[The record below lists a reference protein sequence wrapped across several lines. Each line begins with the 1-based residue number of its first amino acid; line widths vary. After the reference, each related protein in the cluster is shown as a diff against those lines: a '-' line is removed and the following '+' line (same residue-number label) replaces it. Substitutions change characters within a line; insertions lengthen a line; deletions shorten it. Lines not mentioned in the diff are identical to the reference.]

1 MSSFRC
7 TAQVDNT
14 MDRTEEIKMIVGLVL
29 NIVFGIL
36 YALLG
41 ILSNRNLM
49 QRNTYLRSLD
59 FPTGHFRHG
68 VEPHVFPS
76 STGSTGNIHQ
86 QNSGGE
92 SSGERKSNRMENHHY
107 RARGTDPKAVIEID
121 QQHGKG
127 TASPQLLRLGVPE
140 GLNGEDGVGRVAPH
154 PQASNQSF
162 ESNTSEVQGS
172 PDSPQP
178 GLLQIHPRSPQLAAD
193 EDLILEQPNDGEM
206 FKSPVRRSGVVDED
220 GSSPPDGESP
230 PPPAP
235 LPPSMEGESVGDCP
249 DGLERAGAEN
259 GQSTEIHVTPPSSE
273 NEKDRF
279 RFLAKVSTVSTN
291 ATTTTSAAPASHEGS
306 TRISGVTVGVAVPG
320 NGHYTTRAGP
330 NPARRPGSG
339 FPSVSPPLGPTTRGP
354 TSATAAGK
362 HRKNKSPRRE
372 IYAKPAHP
380 HSHGPGSLGPRS
392 LPGGGGYGTS
402 GLGLPR
408 YPSHLDPMNS
418 STSSS
423 GGKGI
428 GTPLLP
434 APASSEGN
442 LIARE
447 AYYQSSLN
455 ISRFFNDHVA
465 RFYLSVVALSLYT
478 SVLLFFT
485 ALVAPLNKAMVCS
498 MVMESRSS
506 LVDFLMLPMAVM
518 FYGVMAV
525 LLLSLLESSPDFE
538 KEVHRRRLWVLSL
551 AVLIIFTSV
560 CAVMI
565 GLGDI
570 ASAEWIDVGFAGTL
584 ALCSLG
590 LAVVLPRRFRNINKN
605 HHARRSRLTGLICC
619 CSLVLRA
626 CVLAPTVQAM
636 LPQQLQTSL
645 PIFVA
650 INGFPVIVSIQI
662 LRGR

>member
-1 MSSFRC
+1 
-7 TAQVDNT
+7 
-14 MDRTEEIKMIVGLVL
+14 MIVGLVL

-59 FPTGHFRHG
+59 FPTSTHTHSRHG
-68 VEPHVFPS
+68 VESHVFPN
-76 STGSTGNIHQ
+76 STGSTGNIHN

-92 SSGERKSNRMENHHY
+92 SSGERKSTRMD
-107 RARGTDPKAVIEID
+107 AKLIID
-121 QQHGKG
+121 AGGKG
-127 TASPQLLRLGVPE
+127 TTSPQLLRLGVPE
-140 GLNGEDGVGRVAPH
+140 GLNAEDGAGRAAAPN

-162 ESNTSEVQGS
+162 ESNTSEVQGTA
-172 PDSPQP
+172 DSPQSGA
-178 GLLQIHPRSPQLAAD
+178 GLLQLQPPRSPQLAVD
-193 EDLILEQPNDGEM
+193 EDLLLEQPNDGEM
-206 FKSPVRRSGVVDED
+206 YKSPVRRSGIDEE

-230 PPPAP
+230 PPPPLP
-235 LPPSMEGESVGDCP
+235 LPPAMGGGDENSGDCQDVP
-249 DGLERAGAEN
+249 GGPSGHPTDC
-259 GQSTEIHVTPPSSE
+259 HVVTPPSSE
-273 NEKDRF
+273 NEKDKF
-279 RFLAKVSTVSTN
+279 RFLGTVTRANTN
-291 ATTTTSAAPASHEGS
+291 ATTTTPVAATEGG
-306 TRISGVTVGVAVPG
+306 TRISGITVGTVVPG
-320 NGHYTTRAGP
+320 SHESRPGP
-330 NPARRPGSG
+330 YPMRGRPGSA
-339 FPSVSPPLGPTTRGP
+339 FPSVSPPLGPARAP
-354 TSATAAGK
+354 SSASAAGK
-362 HRKNKSPRRE
+362 HRKHKSPRRDM
-372 IYAKPAHP
+372 YKHP
-380 HSHGPGSLGPRS
+380 GHSHGPGSLGPRS
-392 LPGGGGYGTS
+392 LPSGGYGTS

-418 STSSS
+418 STSSV

-434 APASSEGN
+434 APGSEGN

-465 RFYLSVVALSLYT
+465 RFYLSVVALAMYT

-518 FYGVMAV
+518 FYGVIAV

-551 AVLIIFTSV
+551 ALLIIFTFV
-560 CAVMI
+560 CGLLI

-570 ASAEWIDVGFAGTL
+570 GMAEWVDVGFAGTL
-584 ALCSLG
+584 ALCSMG
-590 LAVVLPRRFRNINKN
+590 LAVVLPRRFRSIHKKG
-605 HHARRSRLTGLICC
+605 HARRSGTTGLICC

-636 LPQQLQTSL
+636 LPQQLQLSL
-645 PIFVA
+645 PIFVL

-662 LRGR
+662 LRTR